1 MVERQTECAGVKI
14 QFSVFSFQKLD
25 ISFLSV
31 RDSGDSFQIQRGLKR
46 QPDKPAV
53 GVILKM
59 PGRESE
65 RKDAKPPERKE
76 NKTRIPFFLS
86 LCIAS
91 LRLGVLALRLPII
104 FCDPTYATRRSVQVR
119 CDVCGKAD
127 LPPHRPKHRVEPTAP
142 FPKSVFRL

>member
-1 MVERQTECAGVKI
+1 MVARQTECAGVKI
-14 QFSVFSFQKLD
+14 QFAVCSLQKLD
-25 ISFLSV
+25 ISPLPL

-46 QPDKPAV
+46 QPDKPAA
-53 GVILKM
+53 GFILKM

-65 RKDAKPPERKE
+65 RKDAKPPGRKE

-104 FCDPTYATRRSVQVR
+104 LCDPTDATRRSVQVR

>member
-1 MVERQTECAGVKI
+1 VKI
-14 QFSVFSFQKLD
+14 QFAVCSLQKLD
-25 ISFLSV
+25 ISPLPL

-46 QPDKPAV
+46 QPDKPAA
-53 GVILKM
+53 GFILKM

-65 RKDAKPPERKE
+65 RKDAKPPGRKE

-91 LRLGVLALRLPII
+91 LRLGVLAFRLPII
-104 FCDPTYATRRSVQVR
+104 LCDPTDATRRSVQVR

>member
-14 QFSVFSFQKLD
+14 QFSVFSFQFSVFSFQKLD

-65 RKDAKPPERKE
+65 RKDAKPQGRQE
-76 NKTRIPFFLS
+76 NKTRIPFFHS
-86 LCIAS
+86 L
-91 LRLGVLALRLPII
+91 
-104 FCDPTYATRRSVQVR
+104 
-119 CDVCGKAD
+119 
-127 LPPHRPKHRVEPTAP
+127 
-142 FPKSVFRL
+142 